1 MYLAWVLIDTI
12 TFFNHFNF
20 LVFYN
25 VLQKKFKDMTIS
37 IILWI
42 KNQGSNCELIDFWD
56 NFKFREN
63 IYRERTKDK
72 IKF

>member
-1 MYLAWVLIDTI
+1 MYLAWALIDTI
-12 TFFNHFNF
+12 TLFNHFNF